1 VLVHTEIKAVR
12 SIEIRGIT
20 STSSSE
26 AMSSSS
32 GGVIEFRKE
41 GGSAI
46 VEKPASKRDKI
57 IWSGHVMRRVVTC
70 LVNVQSRLLRKSS
83 YMPH

>member
-1 VLVHTEIKAVR
+1 MKAVR
-12 SIEIRGIT
+12 SIEMRGII

-41 GGSAI
+41 GGNAMVCESEAKLVRELSI
-46 VEKPASKRDKI
+46 GDKI
-57 IWSGHVMRRVVTC
+57 TLHLSRDATRCG
-70 LVNVQSRLLRKSS
+70 LFGQSWPVASTKQ
-83 YMPH
+83 P

>member
-1 VLVHTEIKAVR
+1 VALVKRTTVKVLRVLVHTEIKAVR
-12 SIEIRGIT
+12 SIEIRGTI

-41 GGSAI
+41 GGSAMD
-46 VEKPASKRDKI
+46 VESCASEIR
-57 IWSGHVMRRVVTC
+57 SLGQVM
-70 LVNVQSRLLRKSS
+70 
-83 YMPH
+83 

>member
-1 VLVHTEIKAVR
+1 MLPDDLVKMTTVRVVESVGRTEMKAVR
-12 SIEIRGIT
+12 SMEMRGTI

-26 AMSSSS
+26 AISSSS

-46 VEKPASKRDKI
+46 I
-57 IWSGHVMRRVVTC
+57 IERERRAA
-70 LVNVQSRLLRKSS
+70 R
-83 YMPH
+83 

>member
-1 VLVHTEIKAVR
+1 MLPDDLVKMTTVRVVESVGRTEMKAVR
-12 SIEIRGIT
+12 SMEMRGTI

-26 AMSSSS
+26 AISSSS

-46 VEKPASKRDKI
+46 I
-57 IWSGHVMRRVVTC
+57 I
-70 LVNVQSRLLRKSS
+70 
-83 YMPH
+83 

>member
-1 VLVHTEIKAVR
+1 MR
-12 SIEIRGIT
+12 SIEMRGMI

-41 GGSAI
+41 GGNAI
-46 VEKPASKRDKI
+46 VFVRARGANSSKEIR
-57 IWSGHVMRRVVTC
+57 
-70 LVNVQSRLLRKSS
+70 
-83 YMPH
+83 

>member
-1 VLVHTEIKAVR
+1 MKAVR
-12 SIEIRGIT
+12 SIEMRGMI

-41 GGSAI
+41 RGNAMVCESPHERIG
-46 VEKPASKRDKI
+46 DKI
-57 IWSGHVMRRVVTC
+57 TCAGHVMRRVVAC
-70 LVNVQSRLLRKSS
+70 LVKVG
-83 YMPH
+83 

>member
-1 VLVHTEIKAVR
+1 MFYLAGVRGHMLPDDLVKMTTVRVVESVGRTEMKAVR
-12 SIEIRGIT
+12 SMEMRGTI

-26 AMSSSS
+26 AISSSS

-46 VEKPASKRDKI
+46 I
-57 IWSGHVMRRVVTC
+57 I
-70 LVNVQSRLLRKSS
+70 
-83 YMPH
+83 

>member
-1 VLVHTEIKAVR
+1 MKAVR
-12 SIEIRGIT
+12 SIEMRGMI

-41 GGSAI
+41 RGNAMVCENQAI
-46 VEKPASKRDKI
+46 ELSIGDKI
-57 IWSGHVMRRVVTC
+57 ICPGHVMRRVV
-70 LVNVQSRLLRKSS
+70 LVWSKLASRVF
-83 YMPH
+83 